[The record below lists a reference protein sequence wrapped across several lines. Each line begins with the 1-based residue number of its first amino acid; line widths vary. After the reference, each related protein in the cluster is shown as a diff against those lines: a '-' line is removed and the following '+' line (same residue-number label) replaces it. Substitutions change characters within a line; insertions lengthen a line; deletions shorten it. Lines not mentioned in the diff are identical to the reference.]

1 MKKAVIFMKGEDESY
16 IRDFD
21 GEKYIFEDEKE
32 MEFTYYDLLNMGY
45 EIWKINTKL
54 KILQKIS

>member
-45 EIWKINTKL
+45 EIWKINMKL
-54 KILQKIS
+54 KTL

>member
-45 EIWKINTKL
+45 EVWKINVKQKT
-54 KILQKIS
+54 LQKIS

>member
-1 MKKAVIFMKGEDESY
+1 MKKAVLFMKGEDESY

-45 EIWKINTKL
+45 EIWKINVKL
-54 KILQKIS
+54 KTLQKIS

>member
-1 MKKAVIFMKGEDESY
+1 MKKAVLFMRGEDESY

-45 EIWKINTKL
+45 EIWKINAKL

>member
-1 MKKAVIFMKGEDESY
+1 MKGEDESY

-45 EIWKINTKL
+45 EVWKINVKQKT
-54 KILQKIS
+54 LQKIS

>member
-1 MKKAVIFMKGEDESY
+1 MKKAIIFMKGEDESY

-45 EIWKINTKL
+45 EIWKINAKL